1 MLMTKSSRY
10 IYYLTAQAST
20 LRVTIPDKIGEDS
33 PKQDVFAFDRINI
46 ETDDV
51 VPGTGKEVHVIVKRV
66 IHDTDHSTVYL
77 GLLNGVYVVLKCCYN
92 TDFYKDFRKEA
103 RVYKKRLQ
111 ELQGSVVPVCF
122 GYYLA
127 VDDLYG
133 PYSVLLLEYCGESLP
148 DLFEDLK
155 TEQKY
160 VISD

>member
-1 MLMTKSSRY
+1 MTKSSRN
-10 IYYLTAQAST
+10 IYYLTARASS
-20 LRVTIPDKIGEDS
+20 LRVTIPRKVGEDTS
-33 PKQDVFAFDRINI
+33 KKDDFVFNRIDV

-51 VPGTGKEVHVIVKRV
+51 VPSTGKEAHVVVKRV

-77 GLLNGVYVVLKCCYN
+77 GLLNGGYVVLKCCYN
-92 TDFYKDFRKEA
+92 IDFYKDFRMEA

-111 ELQGSVVPVCF
+111 ELQGTVVPVCF

-148 DLFEDLK
+148 VLFEDLK
-155 TEQKY
+155 VEHKY